1 MSCCA
6 KPDEGPEIGGI
17 MKAPRTPSGGAPRI
31 PSTPG
36 EEAADRAGSTAPP
49 ETTNAQRE
57 AKLRE
62 RLNAIKVAQLTLELA
77 EQQKTMDAAGQQEA
91 IKT

>member
-1 MSCCA
+1 
-6 KPDEGPEIGGI
+6 